1 MLTTDWNRV
10 LACNGR
16 ESKVLRKMEKISN
29 IPSKQTKIILLK
41 KGEREIRNEIK
52 EIQKELRRREREI
65 EKLRRYKNVGI

>member
-29 IPSKQTKIILLK
+29 LPSRQAKVILLK

-52 EIQKELRRREREI
+52 EIQKILRRELKKE
-65 EKLRRYKNVGI
+65 V

>member
-52 EIQKELRRREREI
+52 EIQKILRRELKKE
-65 EKLRRYKNVGI
+65 V

>member
-41 KGEREIRNEIK
+41 KGDREIRNEIK
-52 EIQKELRRREREI
+52 EIQKILRRELKKE
-65 EKLRRYKNVGI
+65 V